1 MSERKYTGKISP
13 EQKKAWQNVDP
24 YYHHLNALKL
34 DEAERMLTPA
44 AAAVP
49 AGIGLYNALP
59 DIYDQAANM
68 LGVQRI
74 PEGIAQPQD
83 MAVGSLLTE
92 AAMRPGAKASLG
104 QLQNLMN
111 TRGIGSTPPKKQD
124 ISDFIEWTKRGLLQ

>member
-24 YYHHLNALKL
+24 YYSQLDALKL
-34 DEAERMLTPA
+34 DEADRMLIPA
-44 AAAVP
+44 ATATT
-49 AGIGLYNALP
+49 AGVGLYNSFP
-59 DIYDQAANM
+59 DAYDQAANM

-83 MAVGSLLTE
+83 MAFISLLSE
-92 AAMRPGAKASLG
+92 AAMRPGAEANLG

-124 ISDFIEWTKRGLLQ
+124 INDFIEWTKRGLLQ